1 MQTDAALIRRH
12 DSFDFSAAE
21 ERLAS
26 FALNLSVR
34 LELRGLCGRNFALAM
49 CRADIGNYL
58 RLATGTVSRIFARFQ
73 RDRLLRVDR
82 RQVEVVDMAGLR
94 EVAQSAIP
102 FWP

>member
-34 LELRGLCGRNFALAM
+34 LELRGLCGRNFALAHVPWGH
-49 CRADIGNYL
+49 RQLPAPRY
-58 RLATGTVSRIFARFQ
+58 
-73 RDRLLRVDR
+73 RDREPDFRPLL
-82 RQVEVVDMAGLR
+82 A
-94 EVAQSAIP
+94 
-102 FWP
+102 